1 MRLCMFTPADSDL
14 ERGWPGRIDGDVVV
28 QLAAQ
33 TLQSFFAS
41 GSKAREHAAYPL
53 AEVRLRAPVLEPPAI
68 RIFDGDGAFAFANP
82 TAVRSPGSEIPRPG
96 GRLDAAQRLVAVIGA
111 DGAIAGWTGLVE
123 WRAPELAAPKD
134 RDFALL
140 LGPTVETEP
149 PGRTLRLGRRP
160 ARSRPTNTRA
170 CDPGDLL
177 AGPVLRATGTRR
189 SRAAVF
195 VVAFDRPSASS
206 PRSSPEASDAAG
218 DILRPCP
225 STSAS
230 ATSRASGTSSSA
242 TTARS

>member
-53 AEVRLRAPVLEPPAI
+53 TEVKLRAPVLEPPAV
-68 RIFDGDGAFAFANP
+68 RIFDGNGAFAFANP
-82 TAVRSPGSEIPRPG
+82 AAVRSPGSEIARPG

-111 DGAIAGWTGLVE
+111 EGAIAGWTGLVE

-140 LGPTVETEP
+140 LGPTVETALED
-149 PGRTLRLGRRP
+149 GFDWAA
-160 ARSRPTNTRA
+160 ARALAAENTRLR
-170 CDPGDLL
+170 PGDLL
-177 AGPVLRATGTRR
+177 AGPVLEWHEGIE
-189 SRAAVF
+189 SGGF
-195 VVAFDRPSASS
+195 VVAFDGLG
-206 PRSSPEASDAAG
+206 ELAAFV
-218 DILRPCP
+218 
-225 STSAS
+225 A
-230 ATSRASGTSSSA
+230 
-242 TTARS
+242 